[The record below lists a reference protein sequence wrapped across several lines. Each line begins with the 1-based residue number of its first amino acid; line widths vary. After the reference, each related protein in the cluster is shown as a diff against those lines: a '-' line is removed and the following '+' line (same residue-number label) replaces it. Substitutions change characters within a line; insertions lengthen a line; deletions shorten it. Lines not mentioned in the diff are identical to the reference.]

1 MICIIPGRRRKPQ
14 SLSKKPVCYDPSAGT
29 QLEDALSS
37 RTWLPLKF
45 RLSDR
50 YLQNRGCVLKCRAD
64 CQFSTIHAK
73 LLLENQVKETSW
85 RRALL
90 SNIFFEWN
98 EDFMVMVIFQTKTE
112 LFLYTSSFCQ
122 FCDFL
127 GCSVQ
132 TFFFLQGTMLHA
144 CNALSRRQ
152 WSGCIVG

>member
-90 SNIFFEWN
+90 SNIFLSEMKISWSW
-98 EDFMVMVIFQTKTE
+98 
-112 LFLYTSSFCQ
+112 LYFRPRLNYFYTLVVFASFVTSWVAQCKH
-122 FCDFL
+122 
-127 GCSVQ
+127 
-132 TFFFLQGTMLHA
+132 FFF
-144 CNALSRRQ
+144 SREQ
-152 WSGCIVG
+152 CCMPVMH